1 MTIQILKVRAHE
13 RGLLFRDGAFERP
26 LAPGRHLIAAPFTD
40 LAVDRVSVREP
51 WLEHKALDEIVRSG
65 KLGSD
70 LVAIDL
76 KDHERAVVSID
87 GRVAL
92 ICGPGVRA
100 LWQVD
105 RTVKVEVVDA
115 RQQPFVHPDLA
126 VVLAARGAATL
137 LETSVVP
144 AGWTGLLFQDGRL
157 IGQLAPGVH
166 ALWRGE
172 GKMQV
177 LALDLREQTLDIS
190 GQEIMTADRVTL
202 RLNALVGFRLV
213 DPVKAATEVDDF
225 RQALYRQAQLALR
238 AIVGARDL
246 DALLADKDGLVA
258 ELRERLAP
266 AAEALGLELKGVGI
280 RDVILPGEMKEIL
293 NRVIEAQK
301 AAEVQ
306 LVTRREET
314 AAIRSQANT
323 ARIFESNPTL
333 MRLRELEVLE
343 KVAVKANLS
352 VVLGEGGLADRVM
365 KLL

>member
-1 MTIQILKVRAHE
+1 MQILKVRANE
-13 RGLLFRDGAFERP
+13 RGLLFRDGAFERA
-26 LAPGRHLIAAPFTD
+26 LAPGWHRLLAPFSD

-51 WLEHKALDEIVRSG
+51 WFEHKALEEIVRSG
-65 KLGSD
+65 NLGD
-70 LVAIDL
+70 ELVAIDL

-87 GRVAL
+87 GRVAA
-92 ICGPGVRA
+92 ICGPGVKA

-105 RTVKVEVVDA
+105 RTVKVDVVDA
-115 RQQPFVHPDLA
+115 RQQPFVHPGLA

-144 AGWTGLLFQDGRL
+144 TGWTGLLFQDGRL

-225 RQALYRQAQLALR
+225 RQALYRQTQLALR

-246 DALLADKDGLVA
+246 DALLADKDGVVA
-258 ELRERLAP
+258 ELRVRITPE
-266 AAEALGLELKGVGI
+266 AEALGLELKGVGI

-343 KVAVKANLS
+343 KVAAKANLS
-352 VVLGEGGLADRVM
+352 VVLGDGGLSDRVL